1 MEKWLSRS
9 RTLTYVT
16 VILAMLAALLLYIF
30 AGIVFVQVVWNT
42 LSGHFWDSET
52 IKASSVGLL
61 KMMVLLLIAASFQIM
76 AHGMYRLFIQ
86 SSYSSEGP
94 LHVSS
99 FKDLKHSLVNIAS
112 IVLVIFFVENA
123 VRLGAGREILELGIA
138 IAVVIAAAGW
148 AIRPEKK

>member
-61 KMMVLLLIAASFQIM
+61 KMMDLLLIAASFQIM

>member
-61 KMMVLLLIAASFQIM
+61 KMMDLLLIAASFQIM

-138 IAVVIAAAGW
+138 IAIVIAAAGW